1 MAVTRSCP
9 TTSWGVSR
17 TLRELQL
24 LEGTPR
30 LVCTEL
36 SEGEKSLRSWQCYH
50 LAESSRTG
58 VTEFEV
64 ISDPSPQIVKP
75 T

>member
-30 LVCTEL
+30 LVCTEPP
-36 SEGEKSLRSWQCYH
+36 EGEKSLRSWQSYH

-58 VTEFEV
+58 VAEFEM
-64 ISDPSPQIVKP
+64 ISDPSSQTVKP

>member
-1 MAVTRSCP
+1 MAVIRSCP

-30 LVCTEL
+30 FVCTEL
-36 SEGEKSLRSWQCYH
+36 PEGEKSLRSLQSYH
-50 LAESSRTG
+50 LAESRG
-58 VTEFEV
+58 LGL
-64 ISDPSPQIVKP
+64 QNLR
-75 T
+75 